1 MVPAHVPGQHG
12 RGREFL
18 DFVATNE
25 AELKRAVRKN
35 ITYDPELFDDAFH
48 TAIVKVYN
56 AIEGG
61 RKVSDIK
68 QYIFISAKWEYI
80 NRANRNRREKGYKR
94 PVSAAE
100 GVTDGRGRT
109 ADSRPLLGAIRYRV
123 GCRFGRAMRIVWER
137 HRAGEHLT
145 AIGREMMA
153 NPRHLAVIVHKID
166 RFVATDKEIQRIKK
180 EFYDNA
186 DTE

>member
-1 MVPAHVPGQHG
+1 MLPAHVPGQHG

-35 ITYDPELFDDAFH
+35 ITYDPEIFDDAFH

-56 AIEGG
+56 AIEAG
-61 RKVSDIK
+61 RDVSDFK

-80 NRANRNRREKGYKR
+80 NRANRSRREKGYKR

-100 GVTDGRGRT
+100 GVTDRRGWI
-109 ADSRPLLGAIRYRV
+109 ADSKLLLSAIRHRV

-145 AIGREMMA
+145 TIGREMMT
-153 NPRHLAVIVHKID
+153 NPRHLAKIAHKID
-166 RFVATDKEIQRIKK
+166 RFVATDKKIQQIKK
-180 EFYDNA
+180 KFYDNA